1 MVTVFPFI
9 SIDLGF
15 EGILASFFILT
26 VNSYI
31 LFFLGLV
38 PMILLKL
45 TKAELIFPS
54 SFLKVSKLDMMGGMV
69 FCIVFWKS
77 LDTFRSLCP
86 VDVYVVPDV
95 VIHVIGFGYCLLNKE

>member
-1 MVTVFPFI
+1 
-9 SIDLGF
+9 
-15 EGILASFFILT
+15 
-26 VNSYI
+26 
-31 LFFLGLV
+31 
-38 PMILLKL
+38 MILLKL

-69 FCIVFWKS
+69 FCIV
-77 LDTFRSLCP
+77 LEITDTFRSLCP